1 MDLYSSLLNKLLLY
15 RSQPGQQTEKEA
27 SPSGPM
33 KTLLL
38 RWLHHDVNELKEMFL
53 ILAQNLPL
61 TNFVAHS
68 NLFPGFFILFSY
80 FRARFKI
87 AMVKNVM
94 TVWSIFHLRLW
105 VFLRV
110 EKGLKVA
117 LEASIGSEHCCLR
130 AKISFPA
137 VSASGCGAEEV
148 FITLQK

>member
-38 RWLHHDVNELKEMFL
+38 RWLHHDV
-53 ILAQNLPL
+53 
-61 TNFVAHS
+61 
-68 NLFPGFFILFSY
+68 
-80 FRARFKI
+80 
-87 AMVKNVM
+87 
-94 TVWSIFHLRLW
+94 
-105 VFLRV
+105 FLRV

-137 VSASGCGAEEV
+137 VSASGCGAEE
-148 FITLQK
+148 FLFP

>member
-1 MDLYSSLLNKLLLY
+1 MQASWNCQCVLETGNCLIYNQIKESNNIKS

-68 NLFPGFFILFSY
+68 NLFPG
-80 FRARFKI
+80 
-87 AMVKNVM
+87 
-94 TVWSIFHLRLW
+94 
-105 VFLRV
+105 
-110 EKGLKVA
+110 LKVA

-137 VSASGCGAEEV
+137 VSASGCGAEEE
-148 FITLQK
+148 QKGDS